1 VKGSYLI
8 GRLLSAIPTILL
20 VTFFVFIAI
29 HLVPGDIVDIIQGT
43 QNFLTP
49 QQMEDLYRQYSL
61 DKPVPIQYMIWLG
74 NVLKLDMG
82 ISMRS
87 GQSVAQLLV
96 EKIPVTFQLSIMA
109 LGLSLLIGIP
119 LGITSAIKRNSPL
132 DHSVRFFGLVGLSAP
147 SFWVGALLIVW
158 VSSTVQNFT
167 IFGYVPFHHNPVQNL
182 QVMFLPSI
190 TLGLMIAAQ
199 ILRMARTSML
209 DVMSQEY
216 IKVAKA
222 KGAKNRKV
230 IFHHA
235 LRNALIPVT
244 TTAGIQL
251 GFLFGGTIITESM
264 FALPG
269 MGRMLLQAVNERDY
283 PLVQGV
289 VLFIAVVIVL
299 LNIAVDILYTFID
312 PRIELS

>member
-1 VKGSYLI
+1 MKWSYLL
-8 GRLLSAIPTILL
+8 GRLLSSIPTVLL
-20 VTFFVFIAI
+20 VTFFIFVAI
-29 HLVPGDIVDIIQGT
+29 HLIPGDIVDIIQGT
-43 QNFLTP
+43 QNFLT
-49 QQMEDLYRQYSL
+49 QEQMEDLYRQYAL
-61 DKPVPIQYMIWLG
+61 DQPVVVQYLMWLG
-74 NVLKLDMG
+74 NVVRLDLG

-87 GQSVAQLLV
+87 GKPVAELLS

-109 LGLSLLIGIP
+109 MGLSLLVGIP
-119 LGITSAIKRNSPL
+119 LGMTSAIKRNSL
-132 DHSVRFFGLVGLSAP
+132 ADHTVRFFGLVGLSAP
-147 SFWVGALLIVW
+147 SFWIGALLIVW
-158 VSSTVQNFT
+158 VSSSVQHFT
-167 IFGYVPFHHNPVQNL
+167 IFGYVPFFQNPVQNL
-182 QVMFLPSI
+182 QVMLLPSL

-222 KGAKNRKV
+222 KGVKSSKV
-230 IFHHA
+230 IFRHA

-283 PLVQGV
+283 PLVQGI
-289 VLFIAVVIVL
+289 VLFISVVIVV
-299 LNIAVDILYTFID
+299 LNIAVDVLYTWID

>member
-1 VKGSYLI
+1 MKGSYLI
-8 GRLLSAIPTILL
+8 GRLLSAIPTILM

-87 GQSVAQLLV
+87 GQSVAQLLA

-167 IFGYVPFHHNPVQNL
+167 IFGYVPFHQNPVQNL
-182 QVMFLPSI
+182 QVMLLPSI

-283 PLVQGV
+283 PLVQGI

>member
-1 VKGSYLI
+1 
-8 GRLLSAIPTILL
+8 
-20 VTFFVFIAI
+20 
-29 HLVPGDIVDIIQGT
+29 
-43 QNFLTP
+43 
-49 QQMEDLYRQYSL
+49 
-61 DKPVPIQYMIWLG
+61 
-74 NVLKLDMG
+74 
-82 ISMRS
+82 
-87 GQSVAQLLV
+87 
-96 EKIPVTFQLSIMA
+96 
-109 LGLSLLIGIP
+109 
-119 LGITSAIKRNSPL
+119 
-132 DHSVRFFGLVGLSAP
+132 
-147 SFWVGALLIVW
+147 
-158 VSSTVQNFT
+158 
-167 IFGYVPFHHNPVQNL
+167 
-182 QVMFLPSI
+182 
-190 TLGLMIAAQ
+190 MIAAQ

>member
-1 VKGSYLI
+1 M
-8 GRLLSAIPTILL
+8 

-87 GQSVAQLLV
+87 GQSVAQLLA

-167 IFGYVPFHHNPVQNL
+167 IFGYVPFHQNPVQNL
-182 QVMFLPSI
+182 QVMLLPSI

-283 PLVQGV
+283 PLVQGI